1 MSPVVARARVEGAS
15 APHYCTVETDREPRL
30 RVGTRIAQGKL
41 EIAGELARGGMS
53 VVYRAI
59 DHDDGTQV
67 ALKIV
72 STDSVSEQTAQR
84 LRNEAR
90 LGGTLKGHPH
100 LVAPKTFG
108 KLDGPVGFEGR
119 MYLVTELVEGTS
131 LDQVMSANRK
141 GLDPHRAC
149 LIARDVARALCD
161 LHECG
166 IVHRDVKPG
175 NVLLPKDRPQS
186 ASARLIDFGLA
197 YATGD
202 GWAQQSPDLTKEGD
216 APGTLLYMSP
226 QQLAHKRPAPS
237 MDIYSLGVMMYEM
250 FAGNPPHHRSPTADL
265 IAKKCDATRMPFA
278 LSKMCPG
285 LDRRLA
291 DLAHRCLDYYPE
303 RRPEAAAVVA
313 ELDAILTP
321 SRTHNSK
328 RLLIWVA
335 ASLLALSAVV
345 GGVMWHLHDPSEETA
360 ASVIATPPAQP
371 SQDEEPSAPAVAHQP
386 DLKSPA
392 AALEPAPKG
401 PAIATPPDAVLPPSE
416 PPPPPK
422 VKRRKPAQP
431 QVQPTDSSPQNR
443 CAADTPGA
451 TEQARKERDWR
462 RVLNL
467 TGLVECWPSGQ
478 NTTRIKHRTRALLET
493 ERYAECVA
501 TGKDSADASIARW
514 VAICETHLDGGTP

>member
-1 MSPVVARARVEGAS
+1 MSQVVARARVEGSS
-15 APHYCTVETDREPRL
+15 APHYSTVETDREPRL

-72 STDSVSEQTAQR
+72 STDSVGEQTAQR

-166 IVHRDVKPG
+166 IVHRDIKPG
-175 NVLLPKDRPQS
+175 NVLLPKDRPQ
-186 ASARLIDFGLA
+186 SARLIDFGLA

-250 FAGNPPHHRSPTADL
+250 FAGNPPYHRSPTADL
-265 IAKKCDATRMPFA
+265 IAKKCDATRMPFT
-278 LSKMCPG
+278 LSKMCPV

-291 DLAHRCLDYYPE
+291 DLVHRCLDYYPE
-303 RRPEAAAVVA
+303 QRPEAGAVVV
-313 ELDAILTP
+313 ELDAILTHDKTRI
-321 SRTHNSK
+321 ST
-328 RLLIWVA
+328 RLVFWGSF
-335 ASLLALSAVV
+335 SLLAVFAIVV
-345 GGVMWHLHDPSEETA
+345 GALWHLGDPSEATTA
-360 ASVIATPPAQP
+360 PMREALPASSAHDVEPHTTATT
-371 SQDEEPSAPAVAHQP
+371 HQP
-386 DLKSPA
+386 DLKSPPA
-392 AALEPAPKG
+392 AVEPGAAPES
-401 PAIATPPDAVLPPSE
+401 PATATPRDAIQQLTE
-416 PPPPPK
+416 PLPPK
-422 VKRRKPAQP
+422 VKRRKPAQSQERPAPSDP
-431 QVQPTDSSPQNR
+431 QSR
-443 CAADTPGA
+443 CPADTPGT

-467 TGLVECWPSGQ
+467 TGLAECWPPGQ
-478 NTTRIKHRTRALLET
+478 TTTRTKHRMRALLET
-493 ERYAECVA
+493 ERYAECVT
-501 TGKDSADASIARW
+501 TGKDSADTSVARW
-514 VAICETHLDGGTP
+514 AAICETHLDGGTP